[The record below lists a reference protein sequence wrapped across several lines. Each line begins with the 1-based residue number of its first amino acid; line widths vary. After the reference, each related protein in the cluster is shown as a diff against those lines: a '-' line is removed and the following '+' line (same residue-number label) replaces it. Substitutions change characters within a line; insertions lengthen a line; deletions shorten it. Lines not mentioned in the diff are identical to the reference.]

1 KRRTRNQFTS
11 KNNFIV
17 RTPDFRFGSK
27 ADIILGPRD
36 VPLYPQKRTL
46 LSVIGMSALCQ
57 KQTFAAS
64 FESRPR
70 QLGDGAET
78 VSRCG
83 STVQSLAFRQA
94 SGIGGGSVPP
104 S

>member
-1 KRRTRNQFTS
+1 MSRFTP
-11 KNNFIV
+11 K
-17 RTPDFRFGSK
+17 
-27 ADIILGPRD
+27 ILGPRD

-70 QLGDGAET
+70 QLGNGAET

-94 SGIGGGSVPP
+94 SQVFGIGGGSVPIRKEKSPRGVTSQP
-104 S
+104 SR